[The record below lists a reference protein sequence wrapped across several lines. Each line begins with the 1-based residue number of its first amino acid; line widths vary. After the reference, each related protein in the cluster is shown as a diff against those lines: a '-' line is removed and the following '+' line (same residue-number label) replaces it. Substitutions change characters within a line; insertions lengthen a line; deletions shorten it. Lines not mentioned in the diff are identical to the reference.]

1 MSELPRGDITV
12 KDLFLE
18 LQGLRGD
25 LTRVLTH
32 MERVDTRNEAADRAH
47 TDYEIR
53 LRALETF
60 RYKLAGISVVGGV
73 GAGWVGYLLGHFVH

>member
-1 MSELPRGDITV
+1 MTPIPDGSITV

-18 LQGLRGD
+18 LKGLRED

-32 MERVDTRNEAADRAH
+32 MERVDTRNEAADRSHA
-47 TDYEIR
+47 DYETR

-60 RYKLAGISVVGGV
+60 RYKLAGVSLIGGV
-73 GAGWVGYLLGHFVH
+73 GAGWVGYLLGHAVH